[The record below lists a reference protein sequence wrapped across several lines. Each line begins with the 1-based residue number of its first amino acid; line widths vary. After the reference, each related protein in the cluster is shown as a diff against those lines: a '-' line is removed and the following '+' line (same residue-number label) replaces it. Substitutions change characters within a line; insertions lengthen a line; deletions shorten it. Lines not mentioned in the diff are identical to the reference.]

1 MQVCKGFCLQEL
13 INGLTSE
20 MTLYLLNITSWL
32 ETHQMVCPFKAM
44 THMDC
49 PGCGI
54 QRSFV
59 LLLKGNISDSF
70 FMYPALI
77 PIILLFAMLLLQV
90 TLKFRNGP
98 NILKYMYFFCT
109 GIILVSYIYK
119 LLVTKTT

>member
-1 MQVCKGFCLQEL
+1 MLF
-13 INGLTSE
+13 
-20 MTLYLLNITSWL
+20 YLLNITSWL
-32 ETHQMVCPFKAM
+32 ESHQLACPFKQM

-59 LLLKGNISDSF
+59 LLLKGDVSSSF

-77 PIILLFAMLLLQV
+77 PILLLFAMLILEV
-90 TLKFRNGP
+90 SFKIKNGP

-119 LLVTKTT
+119 LVTKTT